1 MLYDGRVNAIKTARQ
16 RAREELTAEI
26 KDCARRHLAE
36 HGAAGL
42 SLRAVA
48 RELGMVSSAVY
59 RYFASR
65 DELLT
70 ALIIDAFNAIGE
82 AVEAADGSAA
92 REDYPGRWLA
102 AARAVREWARTHP
115 HEYALVHGT
124 PVPGY
129 AAPRETSVAA
139 ARDGIVLAG
148 ILRDAAA
155 AGVLAPPDE
164 LPDAPASFA
173 ADADLLRQGIFGD
186 LPDDAVLRAIMA
198 WTYLYGAVSFEL
210 FGMYN
215 NVLSAPGEVYDAAA
229 LTMARLVGL
238 PVTA

>member
-1 MLYDGRVNAIKTARQ
+1 MNAIKTARQ

-26 KDCARRHLAE
+26 KDCARRHLADQ
-36 HGAAGL
+36 GATGL

-82 AVEAADGSAA
+82 AVEIADAGHPRDDFA
-92 REDYPGRWLA
+92 GRWLA
-102 AARAVREWARTHP
+102 AARAIREWALAHP

-129 AAPRETSVAA
+129 IAPQETSIAA
-139 ARDGIVLAG
+139 ARDGVVLAG
-148 ILRDAAA
+148 ILLDADH
-155 AGVLAPPDE
+155 AGALAPLDD
-164 LPDAPASFA
+164 LPDAPASFPR
-173 ADADLLRQGIFGD
+173 DADLLRQAIFGD
-186 LPDDAVLRAIMA
+186 LPDAVVLRAIMA

-215 NVLSAPGEVYDAAA
+215 NVLSAPGDVYDAAA
-229 LTMARLVGL
+229 LSMARLVGL